1 MYIPTLT
8 PTMLCSPTHLAKPE
22 PWRRSTTHLATAP
35 EPALSTFPVL
45 RLRPPRPPTPHLEPT
60 GTFPSECKQPAML
73 LLWKSKLQDPMP
85 LSYFSAPLTEIC
97 LDNVTFFNCILS
109 WPLHSSWPPP
119 LP

>member
-45 RLRPPRPPTPHLEPT
+45 RLRPPSHQHP
-60 GTFPSECKQPAML
+60 
-73 LLWKSKLQDPMP
+73 
-85 LSYFSAPLTEIC
+85 
-97 LDNVTFFNCILS
+97 ILS
-109 WPLHSSWPPP
+109 LLEHSLQNANSLRCSTYGNPSSKTPCLSLISL